1 MSPEWLQNLESS
13 GEFQPEHSLELL
25 QRRDQFLAMLA
36 VVASRLN
43 AAADWEQAL
52 RQVLPVLGQTPDVDR
67 IAINEVFCE
76 QEQWFFSQRWVWL
89 RQDNQVHP
97 GAAELQRVSYARF
110 APQWLDML
118 RQDQVIK
125 GSLASFPEAE
135 RAFMQETD
143 SRSVLTVPIQADQ
156 QLWGSLALV
165 NTQTERQWS
174 EPEIA
179 IFKTVALNLGSA
191 LSRFQKVQ
199 LLHERSYQLEARV
212 KEIQCLYEIS
222 RWADV
227 PDLSLP
233 ELYQKIVELAPAAF
247 QWPEQTGACLEVEG
261 QRYCSAA
268 YAQTETCLASELRFE
283 DRVLGRLQV
292 CLQPPLPG
300 LNPFLDEEQ
309 IFLDE
314 VNRIIVRIID
324 RVNARESLIRLNA
337 ELEER
342 VGLRVREIAEREAL
356 LGSLINSLPDLIY
369 YKDPE
374 GRYLGCNRA
383 YEEFTGKRESELLGL
398 RDAELFTENHLR
410 EEWTRNEWSREE
422 ALLMLQDWIRVFTVL
437 DRPLVP
443 GEVSSSESW
452 LYSHQGPRVYLET
465 RKTPYCGSDGQVIG
479 VVGVSRDLTQRKL
492 AENAMVENE
501 VKIRQLVEGVP
512 VGIFVME
519 ASGKSY
525 FANQAAID
533 LLGQGILP
541 AGDAAQQLEGYK

>member
-233 ELYQKIVELAPAAF
+233 QLYQKIVELAPAAF

-261 QRYCSAA
+261 QRYRSAA
-268 YAQTETCLASELRFE
+268 YAQTESCLASELRFE

-292 CLQPPLPG
+292 CLQ
-300 LNPFLDEEQ
+300 
-309 IFLDE
+309 
-314 VNRIIVRIID
+314 
-324 RVNARESLIRLNA
+324 
-337 ELEER
+337 
-342 VGLRVREIAEREAL
+342 
-356 LGSLINSLPDLIY
+356 
-369 YKDPE
+369 
-374 GRYLGCNRA
+374 
-383 YEEFTGKRESELLGL
+383 
-398 RDAELFTENHLR
+398 
-410 EEWTRNEWSREE
+410 
-422 ALLMLQDWIRVFTVL
+422 
-437 DRPLVP
+437 
-443 GEVSSSESW
+443 
-452 LYSHQGPRVYLET
+452 
-465 RKTPYCGSDGQVIG
+465 
-479 VVGVSRDLTQRKL
+479 
-492 AENAMVENE
+492 
-501 VKIRQLVEGVP
+501 
-512 VGIFVME
+512 
-519 ASGKSY
+519 
-525 FANQAAID
+525 
-533 LLGQGILP
+533 
-541 AGDAAQQLEGYK
+541 